1 MCGNNGNKTI
11 GIILIMSIRF
21 TKQQGYVHQHDSVM
35 NRIEAYFQTLKNG
48 EYILVAKKENEQRSI
63 NQNALMWSWFECLAH
78 ETGTDRN
85 DFYDFYRELFLS
97 RTVTI
102 NGKETAVSSG
112 TSKLDTKQFTE
123 FLNKIQ
129 ADAASEFGIK
139 LPTPDDMYWEEFAN
153 EYKK

>member
-1 MCGNNGNKTI
+1 MVFTLETEQGKLASIKYINDISISDKYEVIVRKRTI
-11 GIILIMSIRF
+11 KRTVL
-21 TKQQGYVHQHDSVM
+21 
-35 NRIEAYFQTLKNG
+35 
-48 EYILVAKKENEQRSI
+48 
-63 NQNALMWSWFECLAH
+63 QNSLMWMWFECLAR

>member
-1 MCGNNGNKTI
+1 MVFTLETEQGKLASIKYINDISISDKYEVIVRKRTI
-11 GIILIMSIRF
+11 KRTVL
-21 TKQQGYVHQHDSVM
+21 
-35 NRIEAYFQTLKNG
+35 
-48 EYILVAKKENEQRSI
+48 
-63 NQNALMWSWFECLAH
+63 QNSLMWSWFECLAH

-139 LPTPDDMYWEEFAN
+139 LPTPEDMYWEEFAN

>member
-1 MCGNNGNKTI
+1 MVFTLETEQGKLASIKYINDISISDKYEVIVRKRTI
-11 GIILIMSIRF
+11 KRTVL
-21 TKQQGYVHQHDSVM
+21 
-35 NRIEAYFQTLKNG
+35 
-48 EYILVAKKENEQRSI
+48 
-63 NQNALMWSWFECLAH
+63 QNSLMWMWFECLAH

-139 LPTPDDMYWEEFAN
+139 LPTPEDMYWEEFAN